1 MGRTLKQVLAALPAR
16 ERSRVNA
23 RYKQLRA
30 EVEGL
35 RGLREIAA
43 RSQADIALALGIKQ
57 PSVSKIE
64 RQTDLYLS
72 TLRNYVEASGGAL
85 ELVVRFP
92 GRRALRLGSLGPSNQ
107 RPPKPDA

>member
-35 RGLREIAA
+35 RRLREIAA
-43 RSQADIALALGIKQ
+43 RSQAEVARTLGLR
-57 PSVSKIE
+57 SVS
-64 RQTDLYLS
+64 
-72 TLRNYVEASGGAL
+72 
-85 ELVVRFP
+85 P
-92 GRRALRLGSLGPSNQ
+92 GNHARRHPS
-107 RPPKPDA
+107 PGDHSCG